1 MKLEKIEAKPE
12 LIEGLKSIAEG
23 KNVDAEI
30 VVESLKEALITAA
43 RKYTQIT
50 KHFEVEIN
58 LESGAIAVKLAV
70 EVVEDYPDEPEG
82 ATPEEIEELDEN
94 YMLLD
99 EAREY
104 DPDAAVGDFIE
115 MDIPIDGFGRMAVQ
129 TAKQILMQ
137 KVRDAERKRIIMDYQ
152 DRIGTLVSGEVQQ
165 VDRGAILV
173 KIGKTEAVMPPRE
186 QIRKERYRQGD
197 SIQAYI
203 ADVSDGV
210 RGAQVIV
217 SRAHPQF
224 LVELFKLEVPEIFD
238 GVVEIKSVS
247 RDPGF
252 RAKIAVSSRDERI
265 DPVGACVGMKGNRVQ
280 TIVRELSNERID
292 IVHWTDDLQML
303 VRRSLAPADI
313 RKLVEVKGTERI
325 VLVIADEDL
334 SQAIGRNGQNVRLAS
349 QLTKRNLEIIGESE
363 YLAKSEEQR
372 AQMAQP
378 RETDRVLA
386 SFVEAQERRSGL
398 DALFAE
404 QPADAGETAVDATAT
419 AETATTV
426 KMTESEPA
434 VEAASAT
441 PEIEQTT

>member
-1 MKLEKIEAKPE
+1 
-12 LIEGLKSIAEG
+12 
-23 KNVDAEI
+23 
-30 VVESLKEALITAA
+30 
-43 RKYTQIT
+43 
-50 KHFEVEIN
+50 
-58 LESGAIAVKLAV
+58 
-70 EVVEDYPDEPEG
+70 
-82 ATPEEIEELDEN
+82 
-94 YMLLD
+94 
-99 EAREY
+99 
-104 DPDAAVGDFIE
+104 
-115 MDIPIDGFGRMAVQ
+115 
-129 TAKQILMQ
+129 
-137 KVRDAERKRIIMDYQ
+137 
-152 DRIGTLVSGEVQQ
+152 
-165 VDRGAILV
+165 
-173 KIGKTEAVMPPRE
+173 MPPS
-186 QIRKERYRQGD
+186 

-292 IVHWTDDLQML
+292 IVHWTEDLQML

-404 QPADAGETAVDATAT
+404 QPADAGETSVETTATAEVPAT

-426 KMTESEPA
+426 EMTESEPA
-434 VEAASAT
+434 VETASAT